1 MIPLMNVTVTATDL
15 KHRLGEVLD
24 RAMLGKVAI
33 ERHGRVVAYLVPAT
47 DPGVARRAK
56 RKHRPAGLTR
66 QQEDRLLE
74 LCASGDFRPSRW
86 RRAGDPEL
94 LAGFAALL
102 ASVDMFDRARLFA
115 LAERLKPGMS
125 TLQGFDDWLKDAPVE
140 PARFLPM
147 LKARLDE
154 KTLDRGG

>member
-1 MIPLMNVTVTATDL
+1 METATVSATDL
-15 KHRLGEVLD
+15 KHRLGQVLD

-33 ERHGRVVAYLVPAT
+33 ERHGRVVAYLVPANE
-47 DPGVARRAK
+47 PKGASGARRRRRMK
-56 RKHRPAGLTR
+56 TLTR
-66 QQEDRLLE
+66 REEDRLLE

-102 ASVDMFDRARLFA
+102 ASADMFDRARLFA

-125 TLQGFDDWLKDAPVE
+125 TLAGFERWLSSAHVD
-140 PARFLPM
+140 PARLLPM
-147 LKARLDE
+147 LEARLAE
-154 KTLDRGG
+154 RVLGG

>member
-1 MIPLMNVTVTATDL
+1 MGTTVTATDL

-33 ERHGRVVAYLVPAT
+33 ERHGRVVAYLVPAN
-47 DPGVARRAK
+47 DPQAPRAARRTP
-56 RKHRPAGLTR
+56 RRTSLTR
-66 QQEDRLLE
+66 RQEDRLLE
-74 LCASGDFRPSRW
+74 LCGSADFRPSRW

-102 ASVDMFDRARLFA
+102 ASAGMFDRARLFA

-125 TLQGFDDWLKDAPVE
+125 TLKGFDDWLKAAPVE

-147 LKARLDE
+147 LEARLNE
-154 KTLDRGG
+154 KALHG